1 MKWSETDSFL
11 ADYRKMSA
19 GEREMFRSSVEPFS
33 AACDAYVESGDPSVW
48 PAGLR
53 VKPVTGAPG
62 VMEMTWSFS
71 GPDGRATWQWS
82 RADDGGPAVL
92 WRRIGDHR
100 IFNRP

>member
-1 MKWSETDSFL
+1 MKWSRTDSFR
-11 ADYRKMSA
+11 ADYRKLPA
-19 GEREMFRSSVEPFS
+19 DEREAFRSSLQSFN

-53 VKPVTGAPG
+53 VKSVTGAPG

-82 RADDGGPAVL
+82 RTDDGSPAVL
-92 WRRIGDHR
+92 WRCIGDHR
-100 IFNRP
+100 IFTPP